1 MRLHYM
7 LNDQGYVLDSISLH
21 DDVMR
26 LPMGF
31 RIGMS
36 RDVFNKIV
44 RINTTQDIV
53 VIFNDYQ
60 TVRCIFFFKENKL
73 IHIIISPEQ
82 YGRSVW
88 WSEILTDIYG
98 VNQGL

>member
-1 MRLHYM
+1 M
-7 LNDQGYVLDSISLH
+7 LNDQGYVLDSLSLH

-26 LPMGF
+26 LGMGF